1 MLCHIPG
8 RSVVFQWEVVLE
20 VRKWRRDEVLGA
32 GVVVVLVVLVVF
44 EEERAIGPYFNSIKC
59 DSKKQI

>member
-1 MLCHIPG
+1 M
-8 RSVVFQWEVVLE
+8 FQWEVVLE
-20 VRKWRRDEVLGA
+20 VRKWRREEVLGA
-32 GVVVVLVVLVVF
+32 GVVVVLVVSEE

>member
-20 VRKWRRDEVLGA
+20 VRKWRREEVLGA
-32 GVVVVLVVLVVF
+32 GVVVVLVVF
-44 EEERAIGPYFNSIKC
+44 EEEEAIGPYFNSIKC

>member
-1 MLCHIPG
+1 M
-8 RSVVFQWEVVLE
+8 FQWEVVLE
-20 VRKWRRDEVLGA
+20 VRKWRREEVLGA
-32 GVVVVLVVLVVF
+32 GVVVLVVLF

>member
-1 MLCHIPG
+1 M
-8 RSVVFQWEVVLE
+8 FQWEVVLE
-20 VRKWRRDEVLGA
+20 VRKWRREEVLGA
-32 GVVVVLVVLVVF
+32 GVVVLVLVE

>member
-1 MLCHIPG
+1 M
-8 RSVVFQWEVVLE
+8 FQWEVVLE
-20 VRKWRRDEVLGA
+20 VRKWRREEVLGA
-32 GVVVVLVVLVVF
+32 GVVVVLVEE

>member
-1 MLCHIPG
+1 MLCHMSG

-20 VRKWRRDEVLGA
+20 VRKWRREEVLGA
-32 GVVVVLVVLVVF
+32 GVVVLVVF
-44 EEERAIGPYFNSIKC
+44 EEEEEEAIGPYFNSIKC